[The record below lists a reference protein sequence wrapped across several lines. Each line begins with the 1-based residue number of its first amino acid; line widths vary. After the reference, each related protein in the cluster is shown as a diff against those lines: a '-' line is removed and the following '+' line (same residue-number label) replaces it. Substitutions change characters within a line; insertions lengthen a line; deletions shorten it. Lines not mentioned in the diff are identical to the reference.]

1 LSLQAVPEENEMK
14 ITNFLQPLSVQ
25 NSPQGFSTA
34 DWVWVLIFILALIL
48 VWWLL
53 TRSTKQ
59 SAEEAEELSAQI
71 IDEQEQQVEE
81 VEEVSEEAVEEAPP
95 PSEPDDLTR
104 IEGIGPKINQL
115 LQDAGITTYAQ
126 LAQADVDTIDSKL
139 DEAGITFAHPGTW
152 PEQAQLA
159 SEGKWDELAN
169 FQDEL
174 KGGIKE

>member
-1 LSLQAVPEENEMK
+1 MK
-14 ITNFLQPLSVQ
+14 LPIFLQPLSVQ
-25 NSPQGFSTA
+25 NSAQGFSTA

-53 TRSTKQ
+53 TRSSKQ
-59 SAEEAEELSAQI
+59 SSEEAGELSAQI
-71 IDEQEQQVEE
+71 IDEQEHQVEE
-81 VEEVSEEAVEEAPP
+81 LEEISEKEVEEAPP

-126 LAQADVDTIDSKL
+126 LAQADVATIDSKL
-139 DEAGITFAHPGTW
+139 DESGITFANPGTW

-159 SEGKWDELAN
+159 SEGKWDELAIL
-169 FQDEL
+169 QDEL